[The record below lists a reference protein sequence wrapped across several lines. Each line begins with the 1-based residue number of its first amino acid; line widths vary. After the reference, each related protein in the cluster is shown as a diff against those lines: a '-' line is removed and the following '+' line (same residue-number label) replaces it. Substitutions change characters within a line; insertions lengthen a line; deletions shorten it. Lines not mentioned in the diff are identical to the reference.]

1 MDMLRVERSGERL
14 SERPGDHS
22 GDAGRL
28 ERMPSRWSSGS
39 PTNQHNRYLRGGV
52 GDVGGND
59 GFTSGRYHPY
69 RGQPNYPTTGSGYG
83 GGPGFHGVQG
93 LPDGVGGFGGHQM
106 PMGGNKRGF
115 EGIGES
121 IDYGEGNK
129 FAKLF
134 IGSVPRT
141 TTEEDLRPLFE
152 EHGYVIEVALI
163 RDRRTGQQQGCCFIK
178 YATLEHADRAISAL
192 HNRYTLPG
200 GTGPIQVRYADGE
213 RERLVEEK
221 LFVAS
226 LNKRATEKEVEEI
239 FAAYGHVEDV
249 YLMKDEMKQSRGCGF
264 IKFSSRDMALAAL
277 NALHGSYVMKETDM
291 SLLQASLMPLLAL
304 TKGDFSSKGYPT
316 CVGGHEGSK
325 LISLQL
331 SNLEEQGVGHMPHN
345 AWDSFN
351 PPLQPVHGFGSRTA
365 VQGGIAPTSA
375 AGSGSFG
382 GVAPTNGTMP
392 NLALIS
398 STSQQSFTPSIALVP
413 PTVGLQM
420 LPLQKSLM
428 ASQNL
433 SPSLTSP
440 DALISSSNTQAQTLE
455 APFQQLGQ
463 LQIPQSMGL
472 NSLNQGLLAQQ
483 FPGLRGQVSASSSL
497 TPHNATAAAMQNSLG
512 LQQQGLAAVPSQQ
525 QLPACNIPQQLVQ
538 QSMQQLPSQTLLQQQ
553 GQTLQSSYQSSQ
565 MEIFQIQQQLQ
576 MMQQSN
582 LSQQLNS
589 LAAKQQTPWTG
600 QTQWTGPPP
609 NSSASA
615 NTAAVPVNTAATA
628 IPSTI
633 SATPSHPSSAP
644 AGAVTLSCNWTEHTS
659 PEGFKYYYN
668 SATRESKW
676 EKPEDLTLFEQ
687 QQQQQKL
694 FILQQQQQQLLQQQH
709 QLQKIAPQQRQSP
722 SHTPSQA
729 LVHTMQQA
737 SQVLVQPQMQQRQQ
751 AQIQV
756 LQPTFAD
763 LSYAQLHGASSV
775 TDSAGVQRSLTWQPI
790 AVQFTA
796 ATFSEACVGR

>member
-213 RERLVEEK
+213 RERLGSVEEK

-277 NALHGSYVMKETDM
+277 NALHGSYVMKGCN
-291 SLLQASLMPLLAL
+291 QPLIVRFADR
-304 TKGDFSSKGYPT
+304 KRPRPGDQRGAPAFGGPGFGHSSDAVIPNR
-316 CVGGHEGSK
+316 
-325 LISLQL
+325 QL

-398 STSQQSFTPSIALVP
+398 STSQ
-413 PTVGLQM
+413 
-420 LPLQKSLM
+420 
-428 ASQNL
+428 
-433 SPSLTSP
+433 
-440 DALISSSNTQAQTLE
+440 QAQTLE

-756 LQPTFAD
+756 LQPTFAHPASGGAGHPTVQD

-775 TDSAGVQRSLTWQPI
+775 TDSAGVQRGIQVAQGWAWKNKTGG
-790 AVQFTA
+790 T
-796 ATFSEACVGR
+796 